1 MVSKQSRTFGS
12 VLRDLR
18 EDRRLSVRS
27 LATAAGLNA
36 SSVSRLEND
45 EMGPS
50 DDTVRRLAKVLKTS
64 YRELSTLA
72 GGNLPN
78 FAPYLRAKF
87 DLSHEAIAELEGHFA
102 AVTKQHAK
110 PDRGRGSK
118 K

>member
-1 MVSKQSRTFGS
+1 MVSKQNRTFGS
-12 VLRDLR
+12 VLRELR
-18 EDRRLSVRS
+18 EERGLSVRS

-87 DLSHEAIAELEGHFA
+87 DLSPEAIAELEGHFA
-102 AVTKQHAK
+102 AVTKQHAPK
-110 PDRGRGSK
+110 RGSK

>member
-1 MVSKQSRTFGS
+1 MVSKQNRTFGS

-18 EDRRLSVRS
+18 EQRGLSVRS
-27 LATAAGLNA
+27 LATTAGLNA

-50 DDTVRRLAKVLKTS
+50 DDTVRRLAKVLNTP

-87 DLSHEAIAELEGHFA
+87 DLSPEAIAELEGHFA
-102 AVTKQHAK
+102 AVTKQHAPK
-110 PDRGRGSK
+110 RGSK

>member
-1 MVSKQSRTFGS
+1 MVSNKNRTFGS
-12 VLRDLR
+12 VLRSLR
-18 EDRRLSVRS
+18 EERGLSLRA
-27 LATAAGLNA
+27 LAKAADLNP

-45 EMGPS
+45 EMGAS
-50 DDTVRRLAKVLKTS
+50 DETVHRLAKVLKAN

-72 GGNLPN
+72 VGNLPN

-87 DLSHEAIAELEGHFA
+87 DLSPEAIAELEGHFA
-102 AVTKQHAK
+102 AVTKQHSK

>member
-1 MVSKQSRTFGS
+1 MVSKQNRTFGS

-18 EDRRLSVRS
+18 EERGLSVRS

-50 DDTVRRLAKVLKTS
+50 DGTVRRLAKVLRTP

-87 DLSHEAIAELEGHFA
+87 DLSPEAIAELEGHFA
-102 AVTKQHAK
+102 AVTKHAPK
-110 PDRGRGSK
+110 RGSK

>member
-1 MVSKQSRTFGS
+1 MTSKQNRTFGS
-12 VLRDLR
+12 VLRELR
-18 EDRRLSVRS
+18 EERGLSVRS

-45 EMGPS
+45 EMGAS

-78 FAPYLRAKF
+78 FAPYLRAKY
-87 DLSHEAIAELEGHFA
+87 DLSPEAIAELEGHFA
-102 AVTKQHAK
+102 DVTRSN
-110 PDRGRGSK
+110 RGRGSK